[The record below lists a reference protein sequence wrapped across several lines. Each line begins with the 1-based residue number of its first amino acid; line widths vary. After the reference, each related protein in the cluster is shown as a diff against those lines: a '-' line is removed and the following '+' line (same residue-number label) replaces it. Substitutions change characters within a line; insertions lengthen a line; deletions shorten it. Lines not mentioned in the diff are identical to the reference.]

1 VVANVVFHHVP
12 CAGGK
17 TKIHAVMRFQ
27 ALSHTTKT
35 IIGEHTIMSVFSADL
50 SATSTSPLR
59 KDTLELQP
67 NGGFLTESSFAVG
80 IISFRLCEDQAEF
93 HKPTVQTLAPVEK
106 NWYNRKLQISGH
118 MVSNPGMFHCYYL
131 CPIASSTQD
140 CRCCKVCVTA
150 LSAEV
155 STAFDPSTGCLDSL
169 VTCSLKTSPLRFVHS
184 KGNCGRGNLSVK
196 QLMCQVH
203 DLISMML
210 AKIGSSIS

>member
-1 VVANVVFHHVP
+1 
-12 CAGGK
+12 
-17 TKIHAVMRFQ
+17 MSFQ

-50 SATSTSPLR
+50 SATSTSGLR

-80 IISFRLCEDQAEF
+80 IISFRLCEDQDEF
-93 HKPTVQTLAPVEK
+93 HKSTVHTLAPVEK
-106 NWYNRKLQISGH
+106 NWYNTKLQISGH
-118 MVSNPGMFHCYYL
+118 MVSKPGIFHCYYL

-140 CRCCKVCVTA
+140 CWCFTVCVTA
-150 LSAEV
+150 LSAEI

-169 VTCSLKTSPLRFVHS
+169 VTCSLTTSPLRFVHW
-184 KGNCGRGNLSVK
+184 KGNCGKGNLSVK
-196 QLMCQVH
+196 QLMYQVH